1 MTLSTGVIMCP
12 KSSSQKQGGI
22 SIGGNV
28 NTAGGSIVGGD
39 MNNIS
44 VKIESSIDNS
54 YNEFSPIYIAI
65 EQVNLASDEKEKLV
79 EISQM
84 LQGEISKKQP
94 DEKKVES
101 LLQKVFKMSP
111 DILDV
116 IIATVSNPLIGL
128 ATIARKISKKTKIS
142 DME

>member
-1 MTLSTGVIMCP
+1 VTLSTGVIMCP

-128 ATIARKISKKTKIS
+128 ATIARKISKKAKIS